1 MREYFRPGFT
11 QERQT
16 RELAKLEAILQ
27 ALNNCNRAL
36 GTIEGGE
43 EAFLARE
50 DLLSAY
56 QRVTGLHQEKARSL
70 NQSPLPPM
78 SEVVDIEGED
88 AWEGD

>member
-1 MREYFRPGFT
+1 MREYLRPGFT

-56 QRVTGLHQEKARSL
+56 QRVTRLHQEKARNL
-70 NQSPLPPM
+70 NQNALPPVVG
-78 SEVVDIEGED
+78 VVDIECED